1 MGDVLS
7 WNEVH
12 DLWVLLRRTGHI
24 AQKVRDRELS
34 QCGLSAVRSAVLSLV
49 HDLKGKAT
57 PAEIA
62 RQLLREDHS
71 ISYLLS
77 KMAEEGILKK
87 TEDPDRKNMVRIALT
102 KKGRTLRKRSIDN
115 RENLIKMISVLSEEE
130 CRQMKMYL
138 QRIQD
143 CAAKI
148 LG

>member
-1 MGDVLS
+1 MKDVLS

-34 QCGLSAVRSAVLSLV
+34 QCGLSAVRSGVLSIV

-57 PAEIA
+57 TAEIA
-62 RQLLREDHS
+62 RQLLQEDHS
-71 ISYLLS
+71 ISYLLT
-77 KMAEEGILKK
+77 KMAEEGILEK
-87 TEDPDRKNMVRIALT
+87 TVDPDRKNMLRIALT
-102 KKGRTLRKRSIDN
+102 KKGRTMRKKSIDN
-115 RENLIKMISVLSEEE
+115 RENLVKMMSVLSEEE